1 MLGIK
6 HYSRVYDRDVSIK
19 YLFYILQLGYKFDH
33 VFAADLYVSRTETNH
48 CQLKNVVR
56 SSDILHYRFINQLMS
71 GSLLNDVARYVVLSF
86 LSCQISAR

>member
-6 HYSRVYDRDVSIK
+6 HYSRVYDPDVSIK

-48 CQLKNVVR
+48 CQLKKFCE
-56 SSDILHYRFINQLMS
+56 ILGYFT
-71 GSLLNDVARYVVLSF
+71 LSF
-86 LSCQISAR
+86 YKPINVWVSIEWCR

>member
-1 MLGIK
+1 MK

-48 CQLKNVVR
+48 CQLKKCGE
-56 SSDILHYRFINQLMS
+56 IFGYFT
-71 GSLLNDVARYVVLSF
+71 LSF
-86 LSCQISAR
+86 YKPINVWVSIK

>member
-6 HYSRVYDRDVSIK
+6 HYSRVYDRDVSMK

-48 CQLKNVVR
+48 RQLKKCGE
-56 SSDILHYRFINQLMS
+56 ILGYFT
-71 GSLLNDVARYVVLSF
+71 LSF
-86 LSCQISAR
+86 YKPINVWVSIKWCR

>member
-33 VFAADLYVSRTETNH
+33 VFATNLLA
-48 CQLKNVVR
+48 CEQAPSEFGKKNSLTAPGSSR
-56 SSDILHYRFINQLMS
+56 SS
-71 GSLLNDVARYVVLSF
+71 
-86 LSCQISAR
+86 